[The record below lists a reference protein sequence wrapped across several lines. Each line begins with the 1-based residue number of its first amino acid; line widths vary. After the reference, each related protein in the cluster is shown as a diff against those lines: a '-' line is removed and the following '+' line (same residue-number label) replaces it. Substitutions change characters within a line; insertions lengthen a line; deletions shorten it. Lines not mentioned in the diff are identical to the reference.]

1 MSQNENVLPATI
13 VRAIGDKLYDRRKT
27 AALEVEGLVKNLAAQ
42 VTESAHLLHMLT
54 FCFCLSHVLSG

>member
-27 AALEVEGLVKNLAAQ
+27 AALEVEGLIKNLAAQ
-42 VTESAHLLHMLT
+42 VGRIEQLPLQE
-54 FCFCLSHVLSG
+54 